1 MHRISLQSIG
11 WTMVSMKLLLGA
23 YLAWLIIPGLG
34 GEERLWDLS
43 ILQYVLVGF
52 LAQLVDGA
60 LGMAYGVSCTT
71 FLLQL
76 GVPPRVASASV
87 HTAEVFTTGAS
98 GMAHLRF
105 RNLDKPLFLKL
116 AITGSIG
123 SVLGA
128 WLLADVLEG
137 GWVRLAVAAYLLV
150 MGTLILSKAVRKSVT
165 ADRPVRRA
173 GWLGLIGGFLDA
185 TGGGGWGPIVTSH
198 ILGYG
203 KDPRRTIGTVNTAE
217 FFVTFFGTGVF
228 LFFVGMES
236 WRVVAG
242 LVLGGVLAAPW
253 GAWMA
258 SRLERR
264 TMLVLIG
271 TTVTLLSLMTLIRSL

>member
-1 MHRISLQSIG
+1 MYRISLQSIG

-43 ILQYVLVGF
+43 ILQYILVGF

>member
-1 MHRISLQSIG
+1 
-11 WTMVSMKLLLGA
+11 MVSMKLLLGA

>member
-23 YLAWLIIPGLG
+23 YLAWLVIPGLG

-203 KDPRRTIGTVNTAE
+203 KDPHRTIGTVNTAE